1 MDIDGWMGG
10 YGIYGIHMYEM
21 HIYDINM
28 VYLFIL
34 SILICIYMYYL
45 CIVYIFNIL
54 HISCMCLIYVC
65 MCVCICVCGIC
76 VYVVCLCV
84 FVCAGRVMCVC
95 IVCLVCVVYC
105 GVVCVCGCVFAC
117 VWWGLGVYVCVC
129 VRVCVGAASFAG
141 GAERWFYG
149 VIGFSWYLL
158 LSNIVL
164 GCLASSW
171 TSRAYEFISNNHVS
185 FRLWWKENLIN
196 YQKVSKYYEDDCRWN
211 LNGEN
216 LLLLTSNI
224 VFRQLARILATL
236 RNAQRK
242 KYNIFDSADPTLDRR
257 SSLY

>member
-1 MDIDGWMGG
+1 MR
-10 YGIYGIHMYEM
+10 
-21 HIYDINM
+21 IYDINM

-76 VYVVCLCV
+76 VYVMCLCV

-117 VWWGLGVYVCVC
+117 VWWGLGVYVCVCVC

-171 TSRAYEFISNNHVS
+171 TSRAYEFIGNNHVS

>member
-1 MDIDGWMGG
+1 
-10 YGIYGIHMYEM
+10 
-21 HIYDINM
+21 
-28 VYLFIL
+28 
-34 SILICIYMYYL
+34 
-45 CIVYIFNIL
+45 
-54 HISCMCLIYVC
+54 
-65 MCVCICVCGIC
+65 MCVSYIC
-76 VYVVCLCV
+76 VYVCMYLCV
-84 FVCAGRVMCVC
+84 WYMCICYV
-95 IVCLVCVVYC
+95 LVCVCMRGACYVCVYC
-105 GVVCVCGCVFAC
+105 VSCVCGVLWCGVCMWVCVCVRVVGFGC
-117 VWWGLGVYVCVC
+117 VCVC

-171 TSRAYEFISNNHVS
+171 TSRVYEFISNNHVS

>member
-1 MDIDGWMGG
+1 
-10 YGIYGIHMYEM
+10 
-21 HIYDINM
+21 
-28 VYLFIL
+28 
-34 SILICIYMYYL
+34 
-45 CIVYIFNIL
+45 
-54 HISCMCLIYVC
+54 
-65 MCVCICVCGIC
+65 MCVC
-76 VYVVCLCV
+76 VYV
-84 FVCAGRVMCVC
+84 F
-95 IVCLVCVVYC
+95 VCVVYVYMLC
-105 GVVCVCGCVFAC
+105 ACVCLYARGVLCVCVLCVLC
-117 VWWGLGVYVCVC
+117 VWCIVVWCVYVGVCLRACGGVWVCMCVC

-171 TSRAYEFISNNHVS
+171 TSRAYEFISNNHAS

>member
-1 MDIDGWMGG
+1 
-10 YGIYGIHMYEM
+10 MYVS
-21 HIYDINM
+21 Y
-28 VYLFIL
+28 
-34 SILICIYMYYL
+34 
-45 CIVYIFNIL
+45 
-54 HISCMCLIYVC
+54 
-65 MCVCICVCGIC
+65 IC
-76 VYVVCLCV
+76 VYVCMYLCV
-84 FVCAGRVMCVC
+84 WYMCICCV
-95 IVCLVCVVYC
+95 LVCVCMRGACYVCVYC
-105 GVVCVCGCVFAC
+105 VSCVCGVLWCGVCVWVCVCVRVVGFGCVC
-117 VWWGLGVYVCVC
+117 VCVC

>member
-1 MDIDGWMGG
+1 
-10 YGIYGIHMYEM
+10 MYVS
-21 HIYDINM
+21 Y
-28 VYLFIL
+28 
-34 SILICIYMYYL
+34 
-45 CIVYIFNIL
+45 
-54 HISCMCLIYVC
+54 
-65 MCVCICVCGIC
+65 IC
-76 VYVVCLCV
+76 VYV
-84 FVCAGRVMCVC
+84 F
-95 IVCLVCVVYC
+95 VCVVYVYMLC
-105 GVVCVCGCVFAC
+105 ACVCLYARGVLCVCVLCVLC
-117 VWWGLGVYVCVC
+117 VWCIVVWCVCVGVCLRACGGVWVCMCVC

>member
-1 MDIDGWMGG
+1 
-10 YGIYGIHMYEM
+10 MYVS
-21 HIYDINM
+21 Y
-28 VYLFIL
+28 
-34 SILICIYMYYL
+34 
-45 CIVYIFNIL
+45 
-54 HISCMCLIYVC
+54 
-65 MCVCICVCGIC
+65 IC
-76 VYVVCLCV
+76 VYVCMYLCV
-84 FVCAGRVMCVC
+84 WYMCICYV
-95 IVCLVCVVYC
+95 LVCVCMRGACYVCVYC
-105 GVVCVCGCVFAC
+105 VSCVCGVLWCGVCMWVCVCVRVVGFGCVC
-117 VWWGLGVYVCVC
+117 VCVCVC

-164 GCLASSW
+164 GCLASLW

>member
-1 MDIDGWMGG
+1 MCVS
-10 YGIYGIHMYEM
+10 Y
-21 HIYDINM
+21 
-28 VYLFIL
+28 
-34 SILICIYMYYL
+34 IC
-45 CIVYIFNIL
+45 V
-54 HISCMCLIYVC
+54 YVC
-65 MCVCICVCGIC
+65 MCLCVWCIVVWC
-76 VYVVCLCV
+76 VYVGVCLRACGGV
-84 FVCAGRVMCVC
+84 WVCM
-95 IVCLVCVVYC
+95 
-105 GVVCVCGCVFAC
+105 
-117 VWWGLGVYVCVC
+117 CVC

-141 GAERWFYG
+141 CAERWFYG